1 MAVVNAILGWKNEG
15 DRKQDR
21 GWAGHG
27 PEDRPGP
34 QPQASL
40 FSEIFF
46 SLSFPSSSKLQKSLL
61 KSNSGLS
68 RSVGNR
74 GRSQKNGTGER
85 EWCPCPLRPDGGRRR
100 CRVSRAPYPAGR
112 QPRGCHRQNLHGVLT
127 GERARTLSAP
137 EVVPRARLENTW
149 RTDAWQGPGR
159 GRE

>member
-1 MAVVNAILGWKNEG
+1 MARTLRMAVVNAILGWKNEG

-85 EWCPCPLRPDGGRRR
+85 GWCPCPLRPDGGRRR
-100 CRVSRAPYPAGR
+100 CRVSRGAVPSRAATPRMPPTKPAR
-112 QPRGCHRQNLHGVLT
+112 CADRGASENS
-127 GERARTLSAP
+127 ERT
-137 EVVPRARLENTW
+137 
-149 RTDAWQGPGR
+149 
-159 GRE
+159 